1 VPVVL
6 ENPPNDA
13 RRDFGNAGDHIKNFN
28 LFNSIA
34 MLEKYLNLL
43 EELRLLGE
51 QIPAMIAEMPDNPRI
66 TRVGDGNCFIMSSAH
81 ISKNMSAE
89 HHDFKYQY
97 REIIKYLQKP
107 TPLHPIEKLQRI
119 LEKGRI
125 PDHENRFFTLHEDVL
140 NHIKKSGI
148 EAGLLT

>member
-1 VPVVL
+1 MNV
-6 ENPPNDA
+6 EC
-13 RRDFGNAGDHIKNFN
+13 HIKNFN
-28 LFNSIA
+28 LFNSIP

-51 QIPAMIAEMPDNPRI
+51 QVPTMIAEMPDNPRI
-66 TRVGDGNCFIMSSAH
+66 KRVGDGNCFIMSSSH
-81 ISKNMSAE
+81 IGKNMSAE

-107 TPLHPIEKLQRI
+107 TALHPIEKLKSI
-119 LEKGRI
+119 LNNGRI
-125 PDHENRFFTLHEDVL
+125 PDHENRFFTLHEDIL